1 MDSSCQS
8 NSQYNLQSRKPHQW
22 NHLFLHRTCG
32 ELAWSLSAESSLRS
46 RHDWRGELQWIENSL
61 TISCL
66 FCHILCCVES
76 KTICYVETM
85 DVKLS
90 WGRDEE
96 WGRSFLLLLVLLQ
109 RRKNKGLAFL
119 LRNFPIFLCRGTTKE
134 IEKFS
139 HSIRAKRK
147 IYWQTNEFSQIEIS
161 VILCRDECVLSSYPR
176 HIVLWAAAVDV
187 KFSHEKIEWLWDNSC
202 ALKITV
208 ILLNWII
215 NYNNFPRRRDSMKK
229 NMLHPRSLKQ
239 RGIISSSPV
248 LSVAHKGLRALWEKE
263 KKERKLSH
271 CVIFDWWERWL
282 RYSQQKTFHYSS
294 FHPTNRWKIIW

>member
-1 MDSSCQS
+1 MQSADRVSSAT
-8 NSQYNLQSRKPHQW
+8 QSRCLARLQLTRHGLQLPIEFAIQHTKSKASPMESPISSPYVR
-22 NHLFLHRTCG
+22 RTRMVSQRRVKSPIPSR
-32 ELAWSLSAESSLRS
+32 LAWWVAMNREFSDHFMPILSHSVLCWIKDNLLCRNNG
-46 RHDWRGELQWIENSL
+46 RQVGHGE
-61 TISCL
+61 
-66 FCHILCCVES
+66 
-76 KTICYVETM
+76 
-85 DVKLS
+85 
-90 WGRDEE
+90 EE
-96 WGRSFLLLLVLLQ
+96 WGRSFLLLLGLLQ

-119 LRNFPIFLCRGTTKE
+119 LRIFPILLCRGTKE

-161 VILCRDECVLSSYPR
+161 VILRRDEFVLSSYPR

-239 RGIISSSPV
+239 WGIISSSPV
-248 LSVAHKGLRALWEKE
+248 LSVARTKGSGHCEKNKEKE
-263 KKERKLSH
+263 YCLI
-271 CVIFDWWERWL
+271 V
-282 RYSQQKTFHYSS
+282 
-294 FHPTNRWKIIW
+294 

>member
-90 WGRDEE
+90 R
-96 WGRSFLLLLVLLQ
+96 GRSEDDPFCCCWVCCSAGKTKDSRSYWEVSPSFSVEEQ
-109 RRKNKGLAFL
+109 KK
-119 LRNFPIFLCRGTTKE
+119 LRNFPIPFERSERFTDKRMNSHRLKFPSFFAETSVSFRHILVTLCCEPPPST
-134 IEKFS
+134 S
-139 HSIRAKRK
+139 S
-147 IYWQTNEFSQIEIS
+147 S
-161 VILCRDECVLSSYPR
+161 VTRRLSGCETIHVLS
-176 HIVLWAAAVDV
+176 
-187 KFSHEKIEWLWDNSC
+187 K
-202 ALKITV
+202 
-208 ILLNWII
+208 
-215 NYNNFPRRRDSMKK
+215 
-229 NMLHPRSLKQ
+229 
-239 RGIISSSPV
+239 
-248 LSVAHKGLRALWEKE
+248 
-263 KKERKLSH
+263 
-271 CVIFDWWERWL
+271 
-282 RYSQQKTFHYSS
+282 
-294 FHPTNRWKIIW
+294 